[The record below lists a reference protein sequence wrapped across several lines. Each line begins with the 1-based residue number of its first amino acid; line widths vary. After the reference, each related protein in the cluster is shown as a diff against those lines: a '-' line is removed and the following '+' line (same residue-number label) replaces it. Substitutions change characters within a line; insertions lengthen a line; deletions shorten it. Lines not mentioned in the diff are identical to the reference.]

1 MTFIS
6 RLHAGSIQALA
17 GALLPVLFLAG
28 CSDKHKGMID
38 ASGTLESVDVNV
50 GAKVPGQ
57 IARLF
62 IDEGSRVRANDT
74 LAILDKSTL
83 QFQWAQ
89 ANAGVELARAQYQM
103 LQNGARSEDISSAE
117 QSLSQMESTLKNA
130 SDDYQRMKTLLS
142 SHSVTQKQYDD
153 AESRLAVAQ
162 AQYNTAKQNLQKTRR
177 FARPEELAAAKA
189 RLAQA
194 QAGADLINKQLTD
207 ACIVAPVAGIVTHKP
222 VETGELLGAGAIVAT
237 ISRLDTLNL
246 MIYVTETDLGKVR
259 LGGGADVVVDTYPD
273 RSFPAR
279 VIYISPI
286 AEFTPKNIQTKEDRT
301 KLVFGV
307 KLEVDNHE
315 GILKGGMPADAYLH

>member
-1 MTFIS
+1 MNY
-6 RLHAGSIQALA
+6 LH
-17 GALLPVLFLAG
+17 ALLPLPAAVLILAG
-28 CSDKHKGMID
+28 CGNNHQGTID

-62 IDEGSRVRANDT
+62 IDEGTRVRANDT

-83 QFQWAQ
+83 QLQWAQ
-89 ANAGVELARAQYQM
+89 ANAGVDLARAQYQM

-117 QSLSQMESTLKNA
+117 ASLSQMESTLKNA
-130 SDDYQRMKTLLS
+130 SDDYQRMKTLLA

-162 AQYNTAKQNLQKTRR
+162 AQYNTAKQNLQKMRR

-189 RLAQA
+189 RLEQA
-194 QAGADLINKQLTD
+194 QAGADLLNKQLTD
-207 ACIVAPVAGIVTHKP
+207 ASIVAPVAGIVTHKP
-222 VETGELLGAGAIVAT
+222 VETGELLSAGAIVAT

-246 MIYVTETDLGKVR
+246 MIYVSDTDLGKVK
-259 LGGGADVVVDTYPD
+259 LEGLADVVVDTYPN
-273 RSFPAR
+273 RSFPAH
-279 VIYISPI
+279 VVYISPI

-315 GILKGGMPADAYLH
+315 GILKAGMPADAYLH